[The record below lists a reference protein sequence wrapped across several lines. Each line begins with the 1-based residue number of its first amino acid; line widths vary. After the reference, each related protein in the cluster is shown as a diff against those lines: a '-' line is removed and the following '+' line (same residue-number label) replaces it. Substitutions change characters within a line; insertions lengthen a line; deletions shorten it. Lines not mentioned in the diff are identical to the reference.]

1 MCSAHTQHIFVG
13 MNEVTIEEVRTL
25 LLNVMDPEIPT
36 ISLVD
41 LGIVT
46 DIKVENNTVEVTLT
60 PTFSG
65 CPALRVMEELV
76 AAELAKLHL
85 TSYKVT
91 TSFAK
96 PWNTDMISDH
106 GRAMLL
112 KHGLAPPPKHNGY
125 LELDVLSDTPCPFCG
140 SRNTDMKSP
149 FGPTLCRSLHYCKNC
164 LQAFEQ
170 FKPIV

>member
-1 MCSAHTQHIFVG
+1 
-13 MNEVTIEEVRTL
+13 MNLVTSETVREL
-25 LLNVMDPEIPT
+25 LCTVMDPEIPT

-46 DIKVENNTVEVTLT
+46 DIVVTNQLIEVTLT

-76 AAELAKLHL
+76 AQKLSELPKY
-85 TSYKVT
+85 TIKVKT
-91 TSFAK
+91 NFDK
-96 PWNTDMISDH
+96 PWNSDLITDH
-106 GRAMLL
+106 GREMLL
-112 KHGLAPPPKHNGY
+112 KHGLAPPPKHHGY
-125 LELDVLSDTPCPFCG
+125 LELDVLSDIACPYCG
-140 SRNTDMKSP
+140 SRNTDIKSP

-170 FKPIV
+170 FKPIM